1 MDSLANYPSVI
12 SPIGVVMKKEELEL
26 ILGVVALRAVELTES
41 QYASISIKA
50 PVDLLSELGFV
61 EVRLV
66 RPTKEAITVV
76 DCGNSQIVI
85 RGDDEVL
92 RFNNNK
98 VECVSVANSTAV
110 FSFIRPNKTTALPCL
125 PLEVLYVMQ
134 GKTPEWFAKQYNKY
148 MF

>member
-1 MDSLANYPSVI
+1 
-12 SPIGVVMKKEELEL
+12 MKKEELEL

-85 RGDDEVL
+85 RGDDEAL